1 MTPAPM
7 RKVEEWIARLSVVS
21 AKRKD
26 DAFSEELR
34 VLEYSSRLSRYPA
47 DIVRH
52 VLLER
57 SYKFFPTW
65 DELQKVCDAMTSP
78 RRHMIAALE
87 RGPERKEE
95 RRPPTDDERQRINDY
110 IKELFPDADSAMR
123 EAAVNEA
130 LKGDCMIGEYK
141 RMEG

>member
-1 MTPAPM
+1 
-7 RKVEEWIARLSVVS
+7 
-21 AKRKD
+21 
-26 DAFSEELR
+26 
-34 VLEYSSRLSRYPA
+34 
-47 DIVRH
+47 
-52 VLLER
+52 
-57 SYKFFPTW
+57 
-65 DELQKVCDAMTSP
+65 MTSP